1 MKHTTI
7 FLIFMTLLASCSSN
21 TIYDEPKDLIPK
33 DSMVLLLKDLYLA
46 TSAKSIKN
54 KKQQKKISYTP
65 LVYNTYKID
74 SLRFS
79 TSNFFYTSKVD
90 VYEPMLDQVMALLK
104 KEQVFFT
111 EAKKIKDSIFN
122 DSIKKKKEK
131 MTKDPKEK
139 EFEKFDVSKK
149 RRSPKE
155 FLKKKKAFFFFKN
168 SLGLL
173 LFLETSNFSNSFS
186 LGSFVIFS
194 FFFFIESLKIE
205 SFIFFASVKKTC
217 SFFNNAITWSSIGS

>member
-90 VYEPMLDQVMALLK
+90 VYEPMLDQVMELLK
-104 KEQVFFT
+104 KEQVFFK

-122 DSIKKKKEK
+122 DSIKKKKI
-131 MTKDPKEK
+131 TKDTKEK

-149 RRSPKE
+149 RRRSPKE
-155 FLKKKKAFFFFKN
+155 FLKKKKH
-168 SLGLL
+168 
-173 LFLETSNFSNSFS
+173 
-186 LGSFVIFS
+186 
-194 FFFFIESLKIE
+194 LKKIKL
-205 SFIFFASVKKTC
+205 KKHH
-217 SFFNNAITWSSIGS
+217 SQM

>member
-111 EAKKIKDSIFN
+111 QAKKIKDSIFN
-122 DSIKKKKEK
+122 DSIKKKK

-149 RRSPKE
+149 RRRSPKE
-155 FLKKKKAFFFFKN
+155 FLKKKKASKKN
-168 SLGLL
+168 
-173 LFLETSNFSNSFS
+173 
-186 LGSFVIFS
+186 
-194 FFFFIESLKIE
+194 
-205 SFIFFASVKKTC
+205 
-217 SFFNNAITWSSIGS
+217 

>member
-1 MKHTTI
+1 
-7 FLIFMTLLASCSSN
+7 
-21 TIYDEPKDLIPK
+21 
-33 DSMVLLLKDLYLA
+33 MVLLLKDLYLA

-90 VYEPMLDQVMALLK
+90 VYEPMLDQVMELLK

-111 EAKKIKDSIFN
+111 QTKKIKDSIFN
-122 DSIKKKKEK
+122 DSIKKKKI
-131 MTKDPKEK
+131 TKDPKEK

-155 FLKKKKAFFFFKN
+155 FLKKKKASKKN
-168 SLGLL
+168 
-173 LFLETSNFSNSFS
+173 
-186 LGSFVIFS
+186 
-194 FFFFIESLKIE
+194 
-205 SFIFFASVKKTC
+205 
-217 SFFNNAITWSSIGS
+217 

>member
-79 TSNFFYTSKVD
+79 ASNFFYTSKVD
-90 VYEPMLDQVMALLK
+90 VYEPMLDQVMELLK

-111 EAKKIKDSIFN
+111 QAKKIKDSIFN

-131 MTKDPKEK
+131 MTEEIKDKELK
-139 EFEKFDVSKK
+139 NFDVSKK
-149 RRSPKE
+149 RRNPKE
-155 FLKKKKAFFFFKN
+155 FFKTKKSSKKN
-168 SLGLL
+168 
-173 LFLETSNFSNSFS
+173 
-186 LGSFVIFS
+186 
-194 FFFFIESLKIE
+194 
-205 SFIFFASVKKTC
+205 
-217 SFFNNAITWSSIGS
+217 

>member
-79 TSNFFYTSKVD
+79 ASNFFYTSKVD

-111 EAKKIKDSIFN
+111 QAKKIKDSIFN

-131 MTKDPKEK
+131 MTEEIKDKELK
-139 EFEKFDVSKK
+139 NFDVSKK
-149 RRSPKE
+149 RRNPKE
-155 FLKKKKAFFFFKN
+155 FFKTKKSSKKN
-168 SLGLL
+168 
-173 LFLETSNFSNSFS
+173 
-186 LGSFVIFS
+186 
-194 FFFFIESLKIE
+194 
-205 SFIFFASVKKTC
+205 
-217 SFFNNAITWSSIGS
+217 

>member
-79 TSNFFYTSKVD
+79 ASNFFYTSKVD

-111 EAKKIKDSIFN
+111 QAKKIKDSIFN
-122 DSIKKKKEK
+122 DSIKKKKI
-131 MTKDPKEK
+131 TKDTKEK

-149 RRSPKE
+149 RRRSPKE
-155 FLKKKKAFFFFKN
+155 FLKKKKASKKN
-168 SLGLL
+168 
-173 LFLETSNFSNSFS
+173 
-186 LGSFVIFS
+186 
-194 FFFFIESLKIE
+194 
-205 SFIFFASVKKTC
+205 
-217 SFFNNAITWSSIGS
+217 

>member
-1 MKHTTI
+1 
-7 FLIFMTLLASCSSN
+7 MTLLASCSSN

-79 TSNFFYTSKVD
+79 SSNFFYTSKVD

-122 DSIKKKKEK
+122 DSIKKKKI
-131 MTKDPKEK
+131 TKDTKEK
-139 EFEKFDVSKK
+139 ELKNFDVSKK

-155 FLKKKKAFFFFKN
+155 FLKKKKASKKN
-168 SLGLL
+168 
-173 LFLETSNFSNSFS
+173 
-186 LGSFVIFS
+186 
-194 FFFFIESLKIE
+194 
-205 SFIFFASVKKTC
+205 
-217 SFFNNAITWSSIGS
+217 

>member
-1 MKHTTI
+1 M
-7 FLIFMTLLASCSSN
+7 AN
-21 TIYDEPKDLIPK
+21 
-33 DSMVLLLKDLYLA
+33 
-46 TSAKSIKN
+46 KN

-90 VYEPMLDQVMALLK
+90 VYEPMLDQVMELLK

-122 DSIKKKKEK
+122 DSIKKKKK
-131 MTKDPKEK
+131 ITKDPKEK

-155 FLKKKKAFFFFKN
+155 FLKKKKASKKN
-168 SLGLL
+168 
-173 LFLETSNFSNSFS
+173 
-186 LGSFVIFS
+186 
-194 FFFFIESLKIE
+194 
-205 SFIFFASVKKTC
+205 
-217 SFFNNAITWSSIGS
+217 

>member
-1 MKHTTI
+1 MKNTTT
-7 FLIFMTLLASCSSN
+7 FLIFITLLASCSSN
-21 TIYDEPKDLIPK
+21 TIYDEPTDLIPK

-54 KKQQKKISYTP
+54 KKQQKRISYTP

-74 SLRFS
+74 SLRFN

-90 VYEPMLDQVMALLK
+90 VYEPMLEQVMVLLK
-104 KEQVFFT
+104 KEQAFFT

-149 RRSPKE
+149 RRRSPKE
-155 FLKKKKAFFFFKN
+155 FLKKKKASKKN
-168 SLGLL
+168 
-173 LFLETSNFSNSFS
+173 
-186 LGSFVIFS
+186 
-194 FFFFIESLKIE
+194 
-205 SFIFFASVKKTC
+205 
-217 SFFNNAITWSSIGS
+217 

>member
-1 MKHTTI
+1 
-7 FLIFMTLLASCSSN
+7 MTLLASCSSN

-111 EAKKIKDSIFN
+111 QAKKIKDSIFN
-122 DSIKKKKEK
+122 DSIKKKKI
-131 MTKDPKEK
+131 TKDTKEK

-149 RRSPKE
+149 RRRSPKE
-155 FLKKKKAFFFFKN
+155 FLKKKKASKKN
-168 SLGLL
+168 
-173 LFLETSNFSNSFS
+173 
-186 LGSFVIFS
+186 
-194 FFFFIESLKIE
+194 
-205 SFIFFASVKKTC
+205 
-217 SFFNNAITWSSIGS
+217 

>member
-1 MKHTTI
+1 
-7 FLIFMTLLASCSSN
+7 MTLLASCSSN

-90 VYEPMLDQVMALLK
+90 VYEPMLDQVMELLK
-104 KEQVFFT
+104 KEQG
-111 EAKKIKDSIFN
+111 
-122 DSIKKKKEK
+122 
-131 MTKDPKEK
+131 
-139 EFEKFDVSKK
+139 
-149 RRSPKE
+149 
-155 FLKKKKAFFFFKN
+155 FFKESLVCN
-168 SLGLL
+168 LNNTSNELTKEALMDQLKEMPVNCKDVTFKILGLSL
-173 LFLETSNFSNSFS
+173 ATFNIFITLILGIITTKLFLTYEKNR
-186 LGSFVIFS
+186 
-194 FFFFIESLKIE
+194 
-205 SFIFFASVKKTC
+205 
-217 SFFNNAITWSSIGS
+217 

>member
-90 VYEPMLDQVMALLK
+90 VYEPMLDQVMELLK

-122 DSIKKKKEK
+122 DSIKKKKI
-131 MTKDPKEK
+131 TKDPKEK

-149 RRSPKE
+149 RRRSPKE
-155 FLKKKKAFFFFKN
+155 FLKKKKASKKN
-168 SLGLL
+168 
-173 LFLETSNFSNSFS
+173 
-186 LGSFVIFS
+186 
-194 FFFFIESLKIE
+194 
-205 SFIFFASVKKTC
+205 
-217 SFFNNAITWSSIGS
+217 

>member
-79 TSNFFYTSKVD
+79 SSNFFYTSKVD

-104 KEQVFFT
+104 KEQGFFT

-122 DSIKKKKEK
+122 DSIKKKKI
-131 MTKDPKEK
+131 TKDTKEK
-139 EFEKFDVSKK
+139 ELKNFDVSKK

-155 FLKKKKAFFFFKN
+155 FLKKKKASKKN
-168 SLGLL
+168 L
-173 LFLETSNFSNSFS
+173 N
-186 LGSFVIFS
+186 
-194 FFFFIESLKIE
+194 
-205 SFIFFASVKKTC
+205 
-217 SFFNNAITWSSIGS
+217 

>member
-79 TSNFFYTSKVD
+79 ASNFFYTSKVD
-90 VYEPMLDQVMALLK
+90 VYEPMLDQVMELLK

-111 EAKKIKDSIFN
+111 QAKKIKDSIFN

-131 MTKDPKEK
+131 MTEEIKDKELK
-139 EFEKFDVSKK
+139 KFDVSKK
-149 RRSPKE
+149 RRNPKE
-155 FLKKKKAFFFFKN
+155 FFKTKKSSKKN
-168 SLGLL
+168 
-173 LFLETSNFSNSFS
+173 
-186 LGSFVIFS
+186 
-194 FFFFIESLKIE
+194 
-205 SFIFFASVKKTC
+205 
-217 SFFNNAITWSSIGS
+217 

>member
-1 MKHTTI
+1 
-7 FLIFMTLLASCSSN
+7 MTLLASCSSN
-21 TIYDEPKDLIPK
+21 TIYDEHKDLIPK

-74 SLRFS
+74 SLRYS
-79 TSNFFYTSKVD
+79 ASNLFYNSKVD
-90 VYEPMLDQVMALLK
+90 DYEPMLDQVMALLK

-122 DSIKKKKEK
+122 DSIKKKKI
-131 MTKDPKEK
+131 TKDPKEK

-155 FLKKKKAFFFFKN
+155 FLKKKKASKKN
-168 SLGLL
+168 
-173 LFLETSNFSNSFS
+173 
-186 LGSFVIFS
+186 
-194 FFFFIESLKIE
+194 
-205 SFIFFASVKKTC
+205 
-217 SFFNNAITWSSIGS
+217 

>member
-90 VYEPMLDQVMALLK
+90 VYEPMLEQVMELLK
-104 KEQVFFT
+104 KEQVFFK

-122 DSIKKKKEK
+122 DSIKKKKI
-131 MTKDPKEK
+131 TKDPKEK

-149 RRSPKE
+149 RRRSPKE
-155 FLKKKKAFFFFKN
+155 FLKKKKASKKN
-168 SLGLL
+168 
-173 LFLETSNFSNSFS
+173 
-186 LGSFVIFS
+186 
-194 FFFFIESLKIE
+194 
-205 SFIFFASVKKTC
+205 
-217 SFFNNAITWSSIGS
+217 

>member
-90 VYEPMLDQVMALLK
+90 VYEPMLDQVKELLK

-122 DSIKKKKEK
+122 DSIKKKKI
-131 MTKDPKEK
+131 TKDPKEK
-139 EFEKFDVSKK
+139 ELKKFDVSKK
-149 RRSPKE
+149 RRRSPKE
-155 FLKKKKAFFFFKN
+155 FLKKKKASKKN
-168 SLGLL
+168 
-173 LFLETSNFSNSFS
+173 
-186 LGSFVIFS
+186 
-194 FFFFIESLKIE
+194 
-205 SFIFFASVKKTC
+205 
-217 SFFNNAITWSSIGS
+217 

>member
-111 EAKKIKDSIFN
+111 QAKKIKDSIFN
-122 DSIKKKKEK
+122 DSIKKKKI
-131 MTKDPKEK
+131 TKDPKEK
-139 EFEKFDVSKK
+139 ELKNFDVSKK

-155 FLKKKKAFFFFKN
+155 FLKKKKASKKN
-168 SLGLL
+168 
-173 LFLETSNFSNSFS
+173 
-186 LGSFVIFS
+186 
-194 FFFFIESLKIE
+194 
-205 SFIFFASVKKTC
+205 
-217 SFFNNAITWSSIGS
+217 

>member
-1 MKHTTI
+1 MKNTTI

-122 DSIKKKKEK
+122 DSIKKKKI
-131 MTKDPKEK
+131 TKDPKEK
-139 EFEKFDVSKK
+139 ELKNFDVSKK

-155 FLKKKKAFFFFKN
+155 FLKKKKASKKN
-168 SLGLL
+168 
-173 LFLETSNFSNSFS
+173 
-186 LGSFVIFS
+186 
-194 FFFFIESLKIE
+194 
-205 SFIFFASVKKTC
+205 
-217 SFFNNAITWSSIGS
+217 

>member
-90 VYEPMLDQVMALLK
+90 VYEPMLDQVMELLK

-111 EAKKIKDSIFN
+111 QTKKIKDSIFN

-131 MTKDPKEK
+131 MTEEIKDKELK
-139 EFEKFDVSKK
+139 NFDVSKK
-149 RRSPKE
+149 RRIPKD
-155 FLKKKKAFFFFKN
+155 FLKKKKASKKN
-168 SLGLL
+168 
-173 LFLETSNFSNSFS
+173 
-186 LGSFVIFS
+186 
-194 FFFFIESLKIE
+194 
-205 SFIFFASVKKTC
+205 
-217 SFFNNAITWSSIGS
+217 

>member
-90 VYEPMLDQVMALLK
+90 VYEPMLDQVMELLK

-111 EAKKIKDSIFN
+111 KAKKIKDSIFN
-122 DSIKKKKEK
+122 DSIKKKKI
-131 MTKDPKEK
+131 TKDPKEK

-149 RRSPKE
+149 RRRSPKE
-155 FLKKKKAFFFFKN
+155 FLKKKKASKKN
-168 SLGLL
+168 
-173 LFLETSNFSNSFS
+173 
-186 LGSFVIFS
+186 
-194 FFFFIESLKIE
+194 
-205 SFIFFASVKKTC
+205 
-217 SFFNNAITWSSIGS
+217 

>member
-1 MKHTTI
+1 
-7 FLIFMTLLASCSSN
+7 MTLLASCSSN

-79 TSNFFYTSKVD
+79 ASNFFYTSKVD

-104 KEQVFFT
+104 KEQGFFT
-111 EAKKIKDSIFN
+111 QAKKIKDSIFN

-131 MTKDPKEK
+131 MTEEIKDKELK
-139 EFEKFDVSKK
+139 NFDVSKK
-149 RRSPKE
+149 RRNPKE
-155 FLKKKKAFFFFKN
+155 FLKTKKSSKKN
-168 SLGLL
+168 
-173 LFLETSNFSNSFS
+173 
-186 LGSFVIFS
+186 
-194 FFFFIESLKIE
+194 
-205 SFIFFASVKKTC
+205 
-217 SFFNNAITWSSIGS
+217 

>member
-90 VYEPMLDQVMALLK
+90 VYEPMLDQVMELLK
-104 KEQVFFT
+104 KEQGFFT

-122 DSIKKKKEK
+122 DSIKKKKI
-131 MTKDPKEK
+131 TKDPKEK

-155 FLKKKKAFFFFKN
+155 FLEKKKASKKN
-168 SLGLL
+168 
-173 LFLETSNFSNSFS
+173 
-186 LGSFVIFS
+186 
-194 FFFFIESLKIE
+194 
-205 SFIFFASVKKTC
+205 
-217 SFFNNAITWSSIGS
+217 

>member
-1 MKHTTI
+1 MKNTTI

-79 TSNFFYTSKVD
+79 SSNFFYTSKVD

-122 DSIKKKKEK
+122 DSIKKKKI
-131 MTKDPKEK
+131 TKDPKEK
-139 EFEKFDVSKK
+139 ELKNFDVSKK

-155 FLKKKKAFFFFKN
+155 FLKKKKASKKN
-168 SLGLL
+168 
-173 LFLETSNFSNSFS
+173 
-186 LGSFVIFS
+186 
-194 FFFFIESLKIE
+194 
-205 SFIFFASVKKTC
+205 
-217 SFFNNAITWSSIGS
+217 

>member
-90 VYEPMLDQVMALLK
+90 VYEPMLDQVMELLK

-111 EAKKIKDSIFN
+111 QTKKIKDSIFN

-131 MTKDPKEK
+131 MTEEIKDKELK
-139 EFEKFDVSKK
+139 KFDVSKK
-149 RRSPKE
+149 KRIPKD
-155 FLKKKKAFFFFKN
+155 FLKKKKASKKN
-168 SLGLL
+168 
-173 LFLETSNFSNSFS
+173 
-186 LGSFVIFS
+186 
-194 FFFFIESLKIE
+194 
-205 SFIFFASVKKTC
+205 
-217 SFFNNAITWSSIGS
+217 

>member
-79 TSNFFYTSKVD
+79 SSNFFYTSKVD

-122 DSIKKKKEK
+122 DSIKKKKI
-131 MTKDPKEK
+131 TKDPKEK
-139 EFEKFDVSKK
+139 EFKKFDVSKK

-155 FLKKKKAFFFFKN
+155 FLKKKKASKKN
-168 SLGLL
+168 
-173 LFLETSNFSNSFS
+173 
-186 LGSFVIFS
+186 
-194 FFFFIESLKIE
+194 
-205 SFIFFASVKKTC
+205 
-217 SFFNNAITWSSIGS
+217 

>member
-122 DSIKKKKEK
+122 DSIKKKKI
-131 MTKDPKEK
+131 TKDPKEK

-149 RRSPKE
+149 RRRSPKE
-155 FLKKKKAFFFFKN
+155 FLKKKKASKKN
-168 SLGLL
+168 
-173 LFLETSNFSNSFS
+173 
-186 LGSFVIFS
+186 
-194 FFFFIESLKIE
+194 
-205 SFIFFASVKKTC
+205 
-217 SFFNNAITWSSIGS
+217 

>member
-1 MKHTTI
+1 MKNSITY
-7 FLIFMTLLASCSSN
+7 LILIVLFASCRSN
-21 TIYDEPKDLIPK
+21 TIYEEPIDLIPK

-122 DSIKKKKEK
+122 DSIKKKKI
-131 MTKDPKEK
+131 TKDPKEK
-139 EFEKFDVSKK
+139 ELKKFDVSKK

-155 FLKKKKAFFFFKN
+155 FLKKKKASKKN
-168 SLGLL
+168 
-173 LFLETSNFSNSFS
+173 
-186 LGSFVIFS
+186 
-194 FFFFIESLKIE
+194 
-205 SFIFFASVKKTC
+205 
-217 SFFNNAITWSSIGS
+217 

>member
-65 LVYNTYKID
+65 LVYNTYKIN

-79 TSNFFYTSKVD
+79 TSNFFYTSKVN
-90 VYEPMLDQVMALLK
+90 VYEPMLKQVMELLK
-104 KEQVFFT
+104 KEQVFFK
-111 EAKKIKDSIFN
+111 EEKKIKDSIFN

-139 EFEKFDVSKK
+139 EFEKFEVSKK
-149 RRSPKE
+149 RRRSPKE
-155 FLKKKKAFFFFKN
+155 FLKKKKASKKN
-168 SLGLL
+168 
-173 LFLETSNFSNSFS
+173 
-186 LGSFVIFS
+186 
-194 FFFFIESLKIE
+194 
-205 SFIFFASVKKTC
+205 
-217 SFFNNAITWSSIGS
+217 

>member
-90 VYEPMLDQVMALLK
+90 VYEPMLDQVMELLK

-122 DSIKKKKEK
+122 DSIKKKKI
-131 MTKDPKEK
+131 TKDPKEK
-139 EFEKFDVSKK
+139 ELKNFDVSKK

-155 FLKKKKAFFFFKN
+155 FLKKKKASKKN
-168 SLGLL
+168 
-173 LFLETSNFSNSFS
+173 
-186 LGSFVIFS
+186 
-194 FFFFIESLKIE
+194 
-205 SFIFFASVKKTC
+205 
-217 SFFNNAITWSSIGS
+217 

>member
-79 TSNFFYTSKVD
+79 SSNFFYTSKVD
-90 VYEPMLDQVMALLK
+90 VYEPMLDQVMELLK

-111 EAKKIKDSIFN
+111 KAKKIKDSIFN
-122 DSIKKKKEK
+122 DSIKKKKI
-131 MTKDPKEK
+131 TKDPKEK

-149 RRSPKE
+149 RRRSPKE
-155 FLKKKKAFFFFKN
+155 FLKKKKASKKN
-168 SLGLL
+168 
-173 LFLETSNFSNSFS
+173 
-186 LGSFVIFS
+186 
-194 FFFFIESLKIE
+194 
-205 SFIFFASVKKTC
+205 
-217 SFFNNAITWSSIGS
+217 

>member
-111 EAKKIKDSIFN
+111 QTKKIKDSIFN
-122 DSIKKKKEK
+122 DSIKKKKI
-131 MTKDPKEK
+131 TKDTKEK

-149 RRSPKE
+149 RRRSPKE
-155 FLKKKKAFFFFKN
+155 FLKKKKASKKN
-168 SLGLL
+168 
-173 LFLETSNFSNSFS
+173 
-186 LGSFVIFS
+186 
-194 FFFFIESLKIE
+194 
-205 SFIFFASVKKTC
+205 
-217 SFFNNAITWSSIGS
+217 

>member
-90 VYEPMLDQVMALLK
+90 VYEPMLEQVMELLK
-104 KEQVFFT
+104 KEQVFFK
-111 EAKKIKDSIFN
+111 ESKKIKDSIFN

-149 RRSPKE
+149 RRRSPKE
-155 FLKKKKAFFFFKN
+155 FLKKKKASKKN
-168 SLGLL
+168 
-173 LFLETSNFSNSFS
+173 
-186 LGSFVIFS
+186 
-194 FFFFIESLKIE
+194 
-205 SFIFFASVKKTC
+205 
-217 SFFNNAITWSSIGS
+217 

>member
-90 VYEPMLDQVMALLK
+90 VYEPMLDQVMELLK
-104 KEQVFFT
+104 KEQVFFK

-122 DSIKKKKEK
+122 DSIKKKKI
-131 MTKDPKEK
+131 TKDTKEK

-149 RRSPKE
+149 RRRSPKE
-155 FLKKKKAFFFFKN
+155 FLKKKKASKKN
-168 SLGLL
+168 
-173 LFLETSNFSNSFS
+173 
-186 LGSFVIFS
+186 
-194 FFFFIESLKIE
+194 
-205 SFIFFASVKKTC
+205 
-217 SFFNNAITWSSIGS
+217 